1 MPLLLGTTNGVWRLN
16 GTAEQIGLANRKA
29 VHVADR
35 DGTIVAAVPKDGLYT
50 TGLDSDKR
58 IWEGDARASA
68 IGPDGSL
75 FVGTEPAMLFRSDD
89 RGATWTRSSQ
99 IDELPTRSTWY
110 FPPPPHEPHVRSID
124 FLPDDAQS
132 VLVGIEV
139 GGVLLSRDRGESWAE
154 MNEGVYVDVHQVRPD
169 VAEPGR
175 LLAATGNGLYLSE
188 DNAVSWQTI
197 TVGGGEGYAVGVAFN
212 PDRAGE
218 VLIATGDRPPGLNA
232 RVFHSLDGGHNWTQI
247 VHPTLPNQYARVPV
261 LLFAE
266 GSAWI
271 MTDTGHVYRTD
282 DPRSGW
288 SLVAEFGTPIHAASA
303 GGSPSSV
310 NYGFA

>member
-35 DGTIVAAVPKDGLYT
+35 DGTIVAAVPKNGLYT
-50 TGLDSDKR
+50 TGAGSDER
-58 IWEGDARASA
+58 VWEGDARASA
-68 IGPDGSL
+68 IGPDGSF

-89 RGATWTRSSQ
+89 RGATWTRCSQ
-99 IDELPTRSTWY
+99 IDQLPTRSTWY

-124 FLPDDAQS
+124 FLPDVALS

-139 GGVLLSRDRGESWAE
+139 GGVLLSRDRGENWAE
-154 MNEGVYVDVHQVRPD
+154 MNAGVYVDVHQVRPD
-169 VAEPGR
+169 VAAPGR

-188 DNAVSWQTI
+188 DNAVSWQAI

-232 RVFHSLDGGHNWTQI
+232 RVFHSLDGGHSWTQI
-247 VHPTLPNQYARVPV
+247 VHPTLPNRYARVPV

-271 MTDTGHVYRTD
+271 MTDTGQVYRTD
-282 DPRSGW
+282 DPRAGW
-288 SLVAEFGTPIHAASA
+288 SLLAELGTPIHAASA